1 MDRLRILRAGIG
13 KHQEILEVAP
23 YFRPIAARGAG
34 YRVTTLD
41 IFDTAELR
49 RRAVADASLGPA
61 DVAAIE
67 EVDLIGSACDV
78 ADVAAAKYGPGKAF
92 DWILSSHNFEHLPD
106 PIRFLRQ
113 CAAVLRPGGTLRMAI
128 PDKRYCFDHY
138 RPVSEV
144 SEWLQ
149 AFHERRE
156 RPTRYQL
163 FRESAYTASPGRH
176 HDWKPGRQA
185 LRSYRALFEA
195 ETGIPEGYIDTH
207 CWAFTPE
214 SFELLALDVRAFG
227 LVPLRVGRI
236 SEPVGLEFFVDLTP
250 TDPAAPLAEEA
261 YFEEREALMRR
272 YLAAEARGVEST
284 RRRSIPEKVARE
296 ATRMGRQVVGFVT
309 RRGDEPGDRWPV
321 PRHRADVRAR
331 R

>member
-1 MDRLRILRAGIG
+1 MDRLQILRAGIDR
-13 KHQEILEVAP
+13 HHEILEIAP
-23 YFRPIAARGAG
+23 YFRPIAARCDG

-49 RRAVADASLGPA
+49 RRATADASLGPA

-78 ADVAAAKYGPGKAF
+78 ADVVAATYGPGRTF

-106 PIRFLRQ
+106 PVRFLRQ

-128 PDKRYCFDHY
+128 PDKRFCFDHF

-149 AFHERRE
+149 AFHERRP

-163 FRESAYTASPGRH
+163 FRESAYTAVTGETYR
-176 HDWKPGRQA
+176 WKPARQA
-185 LRSYRALFEA
+185 LRSYRALFESENGLPDA
-195 ETGIPEGYIDTH
+195 YVDTH

-236 SEPVGLEFFVDLTP
+236 SEAVGHEFFVELTP
-250 TDPAAPLAEEA
+250 ADPPVLAEDA
-261 YFEEREALMRR
+261 YFAAREGLMQRC
-272 YLAAEARGVEST
+272 LVAEARGVDGA
-284 RRRSIPEKVARE
+284 RRHGIPEKVVRE
-296 ATRMGRQVVGFVT
+296 AARVGRQVVGLVT
-309 RRGDEPGDRWPV
+309 RREDEPSDRWPM
-321 PRHRADVRAR
+321 PRNRAGEPAR